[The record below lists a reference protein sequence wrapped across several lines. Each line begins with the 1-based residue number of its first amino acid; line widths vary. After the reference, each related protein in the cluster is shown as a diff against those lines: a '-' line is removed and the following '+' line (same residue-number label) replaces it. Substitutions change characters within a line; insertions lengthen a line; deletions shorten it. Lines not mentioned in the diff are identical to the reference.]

1 MTTVSN
7 TRLTRSEYLDQA
19 HALAKRGT
27 DLPQSKLN
35 PELVRQIRRNPNGW
49 TAKRW
54 AEELGVHVRTVEAV
68 RSYKNWSHV
77 L

>member
-1 MTTVSN
+1 M
-7 TRLTRSEYLDQA
+7 RP
-19 HALAKRGT
+19 RGT

-68 RSYKNWSHV
+68 QSYKNWRHV
-77 L
+77 A